1 VRNPYRPTRSSTP
14 EGTGGEVRRAAD
26 RGLDDPAA
34 DLDLPRLGRQLPKN
48 VMKATEAQRVFDQ
61 PDVRT
66 TTGIRDRAMLEV
78 LYATGIRRSELC
90 NLTLDSIDGE
100 RGVLTVRKGKGNKDR
115 VVPIL
120 PRAIAWV
127 ERYVANIRPTPQAEF
142 EHVLFLTVQGRS
154 ITPNRLTMIVREY
167 IRAADTGKGGS
178 CHAFRHSLAT
188 GMLDN
193 GADIRHVQ
201 AQLGHADIGTTQIY
215 TFVSVVK
222 LQEVHARTHPL
233 NQAERDDGHDAQV
246 EAPVRRH

>member
-1 VRNPYRPTRSSTP
+1 
-14 EGTGGEVRRAAD
+14 
-26 RGLDDPAA
+26 
-34 DLDLPRLGRQLPKN
+34 
-48 VMKATEAQRVFDQ
+48 M
-61 PDVRT
+61 
-66 TTGIRDRAMLEV
+66 
-78 LYATGIRRSELC
+78 
-90 NLTLDSIDGE
+90 
-100 RGVLTVRKGKGNKDR
+100 
-115 VVPIL
+115 PIL

-127 ERYVANIRPTPQAEF
+127 ERYVADIRPTPQAEF
-142 EHVLFLTVQGRS
+142 QPVLFLTLQGRS

-201 AQLGHADIGTTQIY
+201 AQLGHADIGTTQIC

-233 NQAERDDGHDAQV
+233 NQAERDEGDDAQV
-246 EAPVRRH
+246 EVPARRH